1 MPRGFSSA
9 TFLQEAGRRRAGR
22 TAGALVLAGLIC
34 APGLSLAAQPS
45 APFSKPAKVWGAP
58 THLPPQLTPAQIAL
72 APKPV
77 WQAPP
82 YKMYAQVL
90 SDEIRAAHPEI
101 QSANLH
107 AKAPGSDMYTD
118 VAGLLFRVGSVEDP
132 KDDLYVIKEGVTIV
146 DPRRGKH
153 DRDGPKYEVATP
165 LETMDGQ
172 GIGQLVLVFN
182 VSAYHGSDLEKDAY
196 IDALEI
202 RRELAKR
209 IKSNDQ
215 LFERAD

>member
-1 MPRGFSSA
+1 MTPRGFSSV
-9 TFLQEAGRRRAGR
+9 
-22 TAGALVLAGLIC
+22 GALVLAGLVS
-34 APGLSLAAQPS
+34 APGLSLAAEPS
-45 APFSKPAKVWGAP
+45 APWPKPAKVWGAP
-58 THLPPQLTPAQIAL
+58 SHLPPQLTPAQLAL

-107 AKAPGSDMYTD
+107 AKVPGSDMYTY
-118 VAGLLFRVGSVEDP
+118 VAGLPFRVGSVEDP

-153 DRDGPKYEVATP
+153 DRDGPKYEVALP

-182 VSAYHGSDLEKDAY
+182 VSAYRGSDLEKDAY
-196 IDALEI
+196 VDALDI

-209 IKSNDQ
+209 IKGNDQ

>member
-1 MPRGFSSA
+1 MQK
-9 TFLQEAGRRRAGR
+9 T
-22 TAGALVLAGLIC
+22 GAILILSGLLW
-34 APGLSLAAQPS
+34 APALSLASTPAASWP
-45 APFSKPAKVWGAP
+45 KPAKVWGAP
-58 THLPPQLTPAQIAL
+58 TRQPPQLTPAIIAL

-77 WQAPP
+77 WQKPP

-101 QSANLH
+101 QAANIH
-107 AKAPGSDMYTD
+107 AKVPGSDMYTY
-118 VAGLLFRVGSVEDP
+118 VGGLPFRVGSVEDP

-153 DRDGPKYEVATP
+153 DLDGPKYEVALP
-165 LETMDGQ
+165 LETVDGE

-182 VSAYHGSDLEKDAY
+182 RSAYRGANIEKDAY
-196 IDALEI
+196 IDAIDI
-202 RRELAKR
+202 RNALAKR
-209 IKSNDQ
+209 IKTNDQ